1 MLHELLK
8 VKRIREK
15 SAHDEVKKCKY
26 RLEEA
31 RREVR
36 RKEDEFHEY
45 VEWRCKE
52 EQRLYDN
59 IINTEVKQNDLDS
72 LKKKIALLREK
83 DILLEQAI
91 SEARKKVTEAEA
103 ELEEAREVHAKAIQ
117 AVEKFEEFT
126 SALDEEAAKE
136 AARLEDLEMEEFTV
150 RPRQ

>member
-15 SAHDEVKKCKY
+15 SAHDEVQKCKY
-26 RLEEA
+26 RLEETH
-31 RREVR
+31 REVR

-59 IINTEVKQNDLDS
+59 IINMEVKQNDLDS

-83 DILLEQAI
+83 DVLLEQAI
-91 SEARKKVTEAEA
+91 SAARKKVTEAEA
-103 ELEEAREVHAKAIQ
+103 ELEQAREAHARAIQ
-117 AVEKFEEFT
+117 AVEKFEAFT